1 MGNFFNDAMLG
12 HARMVASTTTGR
24 SWPDFA
30 FANTGAIRAGIP
42 KGDITVENVVTTS
55 PFGNYIIQLPLT
67 GKEILDMLE
76 GVVVG
81 KNTETGKAVTSFIQ
95 VSGLRF
101 TYDSTKPANDTSGHI
116 IKAEIQDRT
125 KNWRRI
131 VPAQTYS
138 VITMDFV
145 VTGGDNILVKR
156 PRPEAIT
163 LERMDEILMAYVKME
178 KCITPYVDGRIREVG
193 PGMEKD
199 YSEMEAMDLMSYLG
213 NREGW
218 PPGTPGYLR
227 RQFPEGPEQMH
238 RAYAH
243 LRR

>member
-1 MGNFFNDAMLG
+1 M
-12 HARMVASTTTGR
+12 RIR
-24 SWPDFA
+24 
-30 FANTGAIRAGIP
+30 GAIRAGIP

-55 PFGNYIIQLPLT
+55 PFGKYIFQLPLR
-67 GKEILDMLE
+67 GQEILDMLE

-81 KNTETGKAVTSFIQ
+81 KNLETGKAITTFIQ

-101 TYDSTKPANDTSGHI
+101 SYDSTKPANDTSGHI
-116 IKAEIQDRT
+116 IKAEIQYRT

-163 LERMDEILMAYVKME
+163 LERMDEILMAYDEME
-178 KCITPYVDGRIREVG
+178 KCITSYVDGRIRDVG
-193 PGMEKD
+193 PGMERD
-199 YSEMEAMDLMSYLG
+199 YSEMVAMDLMSYLG
-213 NREGW
+213 NRKGW
-218 PPGTPGYLR
+218 PQGTPGYLR

-238 RAYAH
+238 RTYAH